1 MTNSLEGD
9 LFVDTDILQDIGVT
23 KYVTQLFPHLEEGEI
38 EEIVQQYTGI
48 GLNTDKDQ
56 VVAIIGEG
64 GLIRIYPASIIGLI
78 IVFLIATFICPTY
91 TVLSTFSGDAY
102 KVLYYSLLVYF
113 HLLTPI
119 KGQFAIPPGNHASDL
134 QYYMPGAK

>member
-9 LFVDTDILQDIGVT
+9 LFVDTGILQDIGVT

-38 EEIVQQYTGI
+38 EEIVQQYAGI

-64 GLIRIYPASIIGLI
+64 RLI
-78 IVFLIATFICPTY
+78 
-91 TVLSTFSGDAY
+91 
-102 KVLYYSLLVYF
+102 
-113 HLLTPI
+113 
-119 KGQFAIPPGNHASDL
+119 
-134 QYYMPGAK
+134 